1 MRFLGV
7 DAVETMRFWVSMR
20 FLGVD
25 FGCRCY
31 LLRPRLAGI
40 VLKPSRGLMPAIWAA
55 AFLSGACR
63 ERPKM
68 RR

>member
-1 MRFLGV
+1 
-7 DAVETMRFWVSMR
+7 
-20 FLGVD
+20 
-25 FGCRCY
+25 